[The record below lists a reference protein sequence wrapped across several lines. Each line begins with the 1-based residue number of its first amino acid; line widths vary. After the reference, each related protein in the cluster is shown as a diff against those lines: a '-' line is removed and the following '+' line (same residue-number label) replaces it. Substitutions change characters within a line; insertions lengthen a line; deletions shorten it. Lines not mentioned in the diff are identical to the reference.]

1 MTRWPLTFAIFALVT
16 TSGLIAFAQT
26 EIKTETVNQQ
36 ASEISLDFLDL
47 GETPTLEQLE
57 AMQEKVREVSDL
69 VKKATVNIQIGG
81 AQGTGVIISRD
92 GYIFTAAHVIGKP
105 DINAN
110 IRFPDSSVEIAKTLG
125 MNRSMDSG
133 MLKLEGDGPYPYIDI
148 GESSD
153 LVKGQWI
160 MAVGHPGGWN
170 EKRGMVTRVGRV
182 LSTTSKFLRTDCV
195 LVGGDSGGP
204 LVDMNGNLIGIHS
217 RISRNLWENMHV
229 PVDSFSDEWDELVD
243 GKIVGE
249 RPMPYVGISFKDS
262 TNEVSKVVENSPADE
277 AGIETGDLIVGVDDT
292 EIENR
297 SDFSQI
303 ARKFKPE
310 DRVSIKVQ
318 REDEELDLELV
329 VGTR

>member
-1 MTRWPLTFAIFALVT
+1 MIRWPLTFAIFALVS
-16 TSGLIAFAQT
+16 TSGLNAFAQT
-26 EIKTETVNQQ
+26 ETEKVASQ
-36 ASEISLDFLDL
+36 ASEISLEFLEL
-47 GETPTLEQLE
+47 GETPTLEQME
-57 AMQEKVREVSDL
+57 AMQERVREVSEM

-105 DINAN
+105 DVNAN
-110 IRFPDSSVEIAKTLG
+110 IRFPDSTVEVARTLG
-125 MNRSMDSG
+125 VNRGMDSG

-148 GESSD
+148 GESGE

-204 LVDMNGNLIGIHS
+204 LVDMNGDLIGIHS

-229 PVDSFSDEWDELVD
+229 PVDSFSDEWDELVE

-249 RPMPYVGISFKDS
+249 RQMPYVGISFKDS
-262 TNEVSKVVENSPADE
+262 TNEVSKVVESSPADK
-277 AGIETGDLIVGVDDT
+277 AGLEIGDIVVAVDDDD
-292 EIENR
+292 IENR
-297 SDFSQI
+297 SDFSQL

-310 DRVSIKVQ
+310 DQVSIKVL
-318 REDEELDLELV
+318 RDDEELDLELT